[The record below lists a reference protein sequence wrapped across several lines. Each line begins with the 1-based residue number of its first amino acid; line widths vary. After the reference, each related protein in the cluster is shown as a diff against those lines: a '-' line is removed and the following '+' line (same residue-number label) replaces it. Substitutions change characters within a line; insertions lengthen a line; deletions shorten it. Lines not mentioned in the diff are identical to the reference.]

1 MSQDL
6 ITIIIPMNFLKFYG
20 TNDEDRSLQMER
32 YIKILACLLI
42 TNQHYYLVWFAKR
55 IVREVDIIEKNYERL

>member
-1 MSQDL
+1 
-6 ITIIIPMNFLKFYG
+6 MNFLKFYG

>member
-20 TNDEDRSLQMER
+20 TNDEDRSLHMER